1 MAFHNPKKRSEEFL
15 AEVRYKWRL
24 NDLGQLVV
32 NNKHHMS
39 GEVGSVFTGSVNG
52 FEGYSRVRV
61 GGKLVQEH
69 HIVWYLNTGE
79 WPKQPLDHID
89 GGKLN
94 NHPDNLRL
102 STHRENTRAYK
113 KVKEG
118 ASSKYRGVSWYKRC
132 GRWMVHIAVDGKSKH
147 LGYFTCEKEAAL
159 VYNYAAIKHGY
170 SPEAFN
176 QVFAEDEVT

>member
-1 MAFHNPKKRSEEFL
+1 MSCHNPKGRSEEFL

-32 NNKHHMS
+32 NNEYPKS
-39 GEVGSVFTGSVNG
+39 GEVGSVFKGSLSH
-52 FEGYSRVRV
+52 GYRIARVKGVFPR
-61 GGKLVQEH
+61 LH

-89 GGKLN
+89 GDKVN

-102 STHRENTRAYK
+102 CTQQENLRAYRK
-113 KVKEG
+113 TNEG
-118 ASSKYRGVSWYKRC
+118 ASSKYRGVSWNKSKGKWRS
-132 GRWMVHIAVDGKSKH
+132 RIHVDGKNKN

-159 VYNYAAIKHGY
+159 AYNYAALKYGF

>member
-1 MAFHNPKKRSEEFL
+1 MSVHNPKGRSEEFL

-32 NNKHHMS
+32 NNKYHTS
-39 GEVGSVFTGSVNG
+39 GEVGSVFTGSVNAS
-52 FEGYSRVRV
+52 GYSIVGI
-61 GGKLVQEH
+61 GGKMAQEH
-69 HIVWYLNTGE
+69 HTVWYLNTGE

-89 GGKLN
+89 GDKLN

-102 STHRENTRAYK
+102 STNKENNRAFK
-113 KVKEG
+113 RARKGV
-118 ASSKYRGVSWYKRC
+118 SSKWRGVSWYKSSGKWRSQ
-132 GRWMVHIAVDGKSKH
+132 ITVDGKNKN
-147 LGYFTCEKEAAL
+147 LGCFTCEKEAAL
-159 VYNYAAIKHGY
+159 AYNYAALQHGY